1 MRETEQA
8 KRETRREKIAT
19 MAATRKVVMPVMIVL
34 IMVLSVA
41 AVGAARPLAGE
52 EWAGDASAAG
62 GESVNRLLGQRLN
75 GPGHSCSTWNP
86 NGGCR

>member
-1 MRETEQA
+1 MRESEQERNA
-8 KRETRREKIAT
+8 EREKIAT
-19 MAATRKVVMPVMIVL
+19 MAATRKLVMPVIML

-52 EWAGDASAAG
+52 ERAGEAAA
-62 GESVNRLLGQRLN
+62 GESVARLLRQRLS
-75 GPGHSCSTWNP
+75 GPGHSCKTWNP